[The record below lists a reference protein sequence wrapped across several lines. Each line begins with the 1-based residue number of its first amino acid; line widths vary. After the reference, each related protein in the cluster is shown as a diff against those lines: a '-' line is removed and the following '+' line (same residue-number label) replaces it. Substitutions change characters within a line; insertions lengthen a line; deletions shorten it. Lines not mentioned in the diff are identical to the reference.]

1 MGKYQTEQRIILMDF
16 FEKNPDHNFT
26 ARQIYENIKDSGIS
40 IGAVYRNLSDLAISE
55 KIQRVAGKNSREI
68 FYRYT
73 GSEKCMGCLH
83 LSCIKCGKT
92 FHMSKEAAEK
102 ISETISEYSNFSIN
116 VIKSV
121 IYGVCSDCDE

>member
-40 IGAVYRNLSDLAISE
+40 ISAVYRNLSDLAISE

-73 GSEKCMGCLH
+73 GSEK
-83 LSCIKCGKT
+83 
-92 FHMSKEAAEK
+92 
-102 ISETISEYSNFSIN
+102 
-116 VIKSV
+116 
-121 IYGVCSDCDE
+121 